1 MGSKKI
7 RVEHLY
13 WLGRYAERVLTTS
26 RYLMGVF
33 DKMID
38 GETVDYADFCTR
50 LGIPNVYADTSDF
63 CWRYLFD
70 PKDPNSIL
78 CNLHYAYDNAIVI
91 REILSTECLSYI
103 QMAVTAM
110 ESASVSLSP
119 LLSLQDVI
127 DNILAFRGS
136 TEEYLDD
143 TARNIV
149 RCGNSVERIDLYI
162 RLGYRTA
169 QLRRELTTL
178 VNRLYKTRME
188 PNPECLEKL
197 SAIVTDETAP
207 TPSRNELLSWVE
219 NLFDV

>member
-1 MGSKKI
+1 MGSKI

-26 RYLMGVF
+26 HYLMDMF

-38 GETVDYADFCTR
+38 DQEVDYAGFCSQ
-50 LGIPNVYADTSDF
+50 LGIPNIYADTADF

-78 CNLHYAYDNAIVI
+78 SNLHYAYDNAIVI

-103 QMAVTAM
+103 QMAVYAM
-110 ESASVSLSP
+110 ESAPMSYSP
-119 LLSLQDVI
+119 VLSLQEVI

-136 TEEYLDD
+136 CEEYMDD
-143 TARNIV
+143 TTRNIV
-149 RCGNSVERIDLYI
+149 RCGNSVERIDLYL
-162 RLGYRTA
+162 RLDYRSSKLP
-169 QLRRELTTL
+169 QELKKL

-188 PNPECLEKL
+188 PDQDCLDRL
-197 SAIVTDETAP
+197 TAVVTNESTPMP
-207 TPSRNELLSWVE
+207 TSTILLKWVE
-219 NLFDV
+219 NLFSV